1 MSFGIGMARMASSL
15 SRALG
20 AEVDVSVH
28 YAGPYDPA
36 TRKKKRG
43 GPLTTTGRA
52 VIGEYREDEFGEHV
66 KRTDVPVYLPALDFT
81 KPSNGDEIEVAVAR
95 DDGTVLVVH
104 QCGASILLHR
114 QGLQVLINAIDAAQ
128 AAGPSTPPPVVV
140 DFPSD
145 PMGFVTEV
153 MRLRLEETP

>member
-81 KPSNGDEIEVAVAR
+81 KPSNGDEIEVAGRKLRVIGVSTTYAADTAALYKVQAR
-95 DDGTVLVVH
+95 
-104 QCGASILLHR
+104 Q
-114 QGLQVLINAIDAAQ
+114 
-128 AAGPSTPPPVVV
+128 
-140 DFPSD
+140 
-145 PMGFVTEV
+145 
-153 MRLRLEETP
+153 